1 MPAELETQV
10 SAKDEQFRAV
20 AQILAVGLQ
29 RFFLERRTPTT
40 RSIPRTPEPADA
52 SNDSAESCEAK
63 AEPRPTRSSVDAL
76 IETKA
81 SEIRR
86 QCGLPTS
93 DLDDLRQSIR
103 LDLLK
108 RQHLFDPQRA
118 SWEWF
123 AKVVINSWAAMYLR
137 DRKRLKRVGG
147 QKTLPL
153 HETSAWMIPDTA
165 ADPRDYVDRME
176 AIDHALMSLPEC
188 RRRMLRVVSLSGR
201 AAAAREFD
209 VSRRQISNMVTE
221 ARQQFEAA
229 GLGRCDVA

>member
-1 MPAELETQV
+1 MPAEPEAQA

-20 AQILAVGLQ
+20 AQIMAVGLQ
-29 RFFLERRTPTT
+29 RFFLERRTLKT
-40 RSIPRTPEPADA
+40 RSIPRTPEPTDA
-52 SNDSAESCEAK
+52 ANKSAESCDAK
-63 AEPRPTRSSVDAL
+63 TKPRPSRPSVESL
-76 IETKA
+76 IEIKA
-81 SEIRR
+81 REIRR

-123 AKVVINSWAAMYLR
+123 AKVIINSWAAMYLR
-137 DRKRLKRVGG
+137 DRKRLKRVGE
-147 QKTLPL
+147 QRTLPL
-153 HETSAWMIPDTA
+153 HETSAWTIPDTA
-165 ADPRDYVDRME
+165 SDPRDHVDRME

-188 RRRMLRVVSLSGR
+188 RRRVLRVVSLNGR

-229 GLGRCDVA
+229 GLGSCDLA